1 MRSVSPKPTAQEVLA
16 HPVRQGAMASAAMPG
31 RRNQRHRRFRAKW
44 NSRGHGWG
52 TLMRHI
58 LLFGP
63 IPALAFGVCMTTSP
77 ARLIAATSGMG
88 SGASCLIGT
97 SRGAVAVT
105 PITVTANDHGGAA
118 TRTQVASSREL
129 HGQRGPMGGK
139 TASPLREI
147 LCMQRCLSGQRGAVS
162 ELAWRLVP
170 MSRRHLHRRSAIYR
184 IDCIGAS
191 ASPSTAIPSPVALRL
206 PDGSLLR
213 KPPAGSPAG
222 CRLNHY
228 R

>member
-1 MRSVSPKPTAQEVLA
+1 
-16 HPVRQGAMASAAMPG
+16 MATTTMPG
-31 RRNQRHRRFRAKW
+31 CRNNRRRQFSAQW

-63 IPALAFGVCMTTSP
+63 IPALAFGVGMTTSP
-77 ARLIAATSGMG
+77 ARLVAATGGMG
-88 SGASCLIGT
+88 GGASCLIRAGD
-97 SRGAVAVT
+97 GAVALP
-105 PITVTANDHGGAA
+105 PIAVAANDHGGAA
-118 TRTQVASSREL
+118 TRTQIASSREI
-129 HGQRGPMGGK
+129 HGRRRPMGGRQQR
-139 TASPLREI
+139 PLREI
-147 LCMQRCLSGQRGAVS
+147 LGMQRCPSGQRGAAS
-162 ELAWRLVP
+162 ELAWRLGP
-170 MSRRHLHRRSAIYR
+170 LSRRHLHRRSAIYR

-222 CRLNHY
+222 CRVKPL
-228 R
+228 